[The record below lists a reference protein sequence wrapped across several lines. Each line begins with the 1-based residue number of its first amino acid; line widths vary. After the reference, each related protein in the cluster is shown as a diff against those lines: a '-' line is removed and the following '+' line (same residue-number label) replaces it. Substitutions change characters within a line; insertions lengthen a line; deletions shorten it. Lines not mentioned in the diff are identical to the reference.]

1 MVSGP
6 GNGPLGGLSGSGSH
20 HSEGLGNGEWS
31 RTWTAREVVQI

>member
-20 HSEGLGNGEWS
+20 HSEGLGNDEWS
-31 RTWTAREVVQI
+31 RKWTGWGAVRI

>member
-6 GNGPLGGLSGSGSH
+6 GNGASGGRSGSGSH

-31 RTWTAREVVQI
+31 RKWTAREAVRI